1 MATTPAEQ
9 NIAIVRGDTVTV
21 VVTITSNGT
30 TPINI
35 TGRTYSS
42 MVRMDYDSSTP
53 SATFTCVVT
62 NGAAGEVTLSLSA
75 ASTALMTPYTYVW
88 DLQENASGVISTLLA
103 GQFVILPDVTR

>member
-35 TGRTYSS
+35 SGRTYTS
-42 MVRMDYDSSTP
+42 MVRMDYDSTSP

-62 NGAAGEVTLSLSA
+62 NGPAGEVTLTMASSTTA
-75 ASTALMTPYTYVW
+75 ALIPYNYVW